1 MENME
6 EIRKKISRLIIER
19 GLNYAQ
25 VSLAIGKNVAY
36 IQQFI
41 KNGSPRR
48 LGEVERHKLAEILH
62 VDEQELT
69 DLSLNTATSAGA
81 SVNSE
86 ILGTVIENIEEWLTN
101 RNVVLSPRDKAE
113 LIKLIYMKV
122 CNDTTSVAAGK
133 VKDFIEVYNELRKAN

>member
-41 KNGSPRR
+41 KMQFSRYTSDEYYLVWDSDTIPVKDIAMFSRTPPQKPYFDIKT
-48 LGEVERHKLAEILH
+48 EFHQPYFTTISKLFPDVKRQVNASFISEHMLINARYMREMI
-62 VDEQELT
+62 DE
-69 DLSLNTATSAGA
+69 
-81 SVNSE
+81 
-86 ILGTVIENIEEWLTN
+86 IENNT
-101 RNVVLSPRDKAE
+101 E
-113 LIKLIYMKV
+113 LQGENFQEKII
-122 CNDTTSVAAGK
+122 
-133 VKDFIEVYNELRKAN
+133 I